1 MYQWI
6 PGSFF
11 DHLDKF
17 ANSLGYDHA
26 DTAITLAMVP
36 WESTDERDAFIKSIT
51 GRQASGD
58 NGATFTYKKGGES

>member
-17 ANSLGYDHA
+17 ANSLGYDSA
-26 DTAITLAMVP
+26 DIAITLAMVP
-36 WESTDERDAFIKSIT
+36 WESTDERDAFIESIT
-51 GRQASGD
+51 GKPAVGDSG
-58 NGATFTYKKGGES
+58 AKLSFKKGGAV